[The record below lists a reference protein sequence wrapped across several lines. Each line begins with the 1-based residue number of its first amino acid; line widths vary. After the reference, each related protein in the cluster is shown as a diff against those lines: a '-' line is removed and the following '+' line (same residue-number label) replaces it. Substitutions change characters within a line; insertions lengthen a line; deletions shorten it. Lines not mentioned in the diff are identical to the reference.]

1 MTSDNLKVKLVKV
14 LIISLMVWFKG
25 LKMQKRTEE
34 KLNKVKLLIDR
45 GITDQRTISNML
57 NISLP
62 TVNKLCQYITKGIE
76 KRVKE
81 TDDRRKRRE
90 RRKKEVAIIQ
100 LAKKEVEEKPSEVLF
115 EDMFK
120 NAVVA
125 LTARLDSMEDVTLVN
140 LVLKVAEMVKGGGD

>member
-1 MTSDNLKVKLVKV
+1 MAYAKR
-14 LIISLMVWFKG
+14 

-90 RRKKEVAIIQ
+90 RRKKKLRLFSWQ
-100 LAKKEVEEKPSEVLF
+100 RRKLKKSLAKF
-115 EDMFK
+115 F
-120 NAVVA
+120 
-125 LTARLDSMEDVTLVN
+125 
-140 LVLKVAEMVKGGGD
+140 LKTCLKMPLSL

>member
-1 MTSDNLKVKLVKV
+1 MAYAKR
-14 LIISLMVWFKG
+14 

-76 KRVKE
+76 KELKRQTTAGKDGSVEKRSCDYSAGKE
-81 TDDRRKRRE
+81 G
-90 RRKKEVAIIQ
+90 
-100 LAKKEVEEKPSEVLF
+100 S
-115 EDMFK
+115 
-120 NAVVA
+120 
-125 LTARLDSMEDVTLVN
+125 
-140 LVLKVAEMVKGGGD
+140 